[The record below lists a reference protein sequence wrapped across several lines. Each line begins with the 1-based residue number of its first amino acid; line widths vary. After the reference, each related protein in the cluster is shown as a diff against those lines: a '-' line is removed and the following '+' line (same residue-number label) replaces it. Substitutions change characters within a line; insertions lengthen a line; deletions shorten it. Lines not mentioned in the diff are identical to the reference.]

1 MSITPLEVA
10 MHHLRADDDDSADVQ
25 RKLDA
30 AEEIAAQY
38 MGRTIYEDADAL
50 SVGIEQAGEQIN
62 AMLSVGGGHIDLD
75 NSHAYHDA
83 LMQKRGVV
91 MNPAIEA
98 GVLLILGTLY
108 AHREDVT
115 VGFSATELPI
125 AATHRLQPYRIM
137 GV

>member
-1 MSITPLEVA
+1 MSITPIEVA
-10 MHHLRADDDDSADVQ
+10 MHHLRADEDDEADVQ

-38 MGRTIYEDADAL
+38 MGRTIYPDAETLAAAAT
-50 SVGIEQAGEQIN
+50 QAAEQISTMLN
-62 AMLSVGGGHIDLD
+62 AGGGKIELD
-75 NSHAYHDA
+75 DSHAYHDA
-83 LMQKRGVV
+83 LMQRRGVV

>member
-10 MHHLRADDDDSADVQ
+10 MHHLRADDDDEADVQ

-38 MGRTIYEDADAL
+38 MGRTIYADAEAL

-115 VGFSATELPI
+115 VGFSASELPI

>member
-10 MHHLRADDDDSADVQ
+10 MHHLRADDDDEADVQ

-62 AMLSVGGGHIDLD
+62 TMLSVGGGHIDLD

-91 MNPAIEA
+91 MNLAIEA

>member
-1 MSITPLEVA
+1 MSITPIEVA
-10 MHHLRADDDDSADVQ
+10 MHHLRADEDDEADVQ
-25 RKLDA
+25 RKLEA

-38 MGRTIYEDADAL
+38 MGRAIYPDAETCRQAFVEAQEKMRELVEDNQG
-50 SVGIEQAGEQIN
+50 VIG
-62 AMLSVGGGHIDLD
+62 LD
-75 NSHAYHDA
+75 DSFVYHEL
-83 LMQKRGVV
+83 LMQTRGVV
-91 MNPAIEA
+91 MGPAIEA

>member
-1 MSITPLEVA
+1 MSITPIEVA
-10 MHHLRADDDDSADVQ
+10 MHHLRADDDDEADVQ
-25 RKLDA
+25 RKLEA

-38 MGRTIYEDADAL
+38 MGRTIYEDAEAL

-125 AATHRLQPYRIM
+125 AATHRLQPYRVM

>member
-10 MHHLRADDDDSADVQ
+10 MHHLRADDDDEADVQ

-38 MGRTIYEDADAL
+38 MGRTIYADAEAL

-62 AMLSVGGGHIDLD
+62 TMLSVGGGHIDLD